1 MSIILRHT
9 GLAVPHGDLEVTE
22 LDAVSDLSAYTAV
35 LSYKGRPAGSIE
47 DTGRGGGAIFTPLT
61 RAHLDTVRA
70 FVAAARR
77 SGQPVG
83 DEEVY
88 DDLIR
93 EYDMELQT
101 QKANRLQHTLVRGF
115 SPTGSVIAF
124 ITLHQPPERFTPSVA
139 HQLARDTPQAALW
152 EVWTGSRWAPG
163 FPPLGV
169 TT

>member
-1 MSIILRHT
+1 MPTILRHT
-9 GLAVPHGDLEVTE
+9 GLAVPHGDLEVTA

-61 RAHLDTVRA
+61 PAHLDAVRA
-70 FVAAARR
+70 FVSATRR
-77 SGQPVG
+77 YGQPVG

-88 DDLIR
+88 DELVR
-93 EYDMELQT
+93 EYDTEIQT
-101 QKANRLQHTLVRGF
+101 QEANRLQHTLVRGF

-124 ITLHQPPERFTPSVA
+124 ITLHQPPERFTPRVA
-139 HQLARDTPQAALW
+139 RQLARDTPQAVLW

-163 FPPLGV
+163 FPQLGAA
-169 TT
+169 T